1 MARMPD
7 KKALLRLPLP
17 KLPKHKD
24 DEDIC
29 IVATIEAVNG
39 KWVLNVYVKRP
50 KTEIRCFFF
59 EGKWKTY
66 IITEN
71 KWTQRGLVGNYWSWK
86 SWIEAHNHS
95 RYKTDKD
102 SIGAIGTYFGIGVD
116 VSLYDCLRAI
126 ENLQDAA
133 KTEKDHKERL
143 QKAEKRAAAKELFS
157 LLEIPPVSEKINP
170 PRFSSTFCWQEDY
183 YTVTYCPH
191 CGESTWSL
199 TENCPYCGSRFNYI
213 REVGKMR
220 NRCVESDSRT
230 LQMYRYGRTVY
241 VVVYQTDKTITFNK
255 NGRLLRDGFTPKE
268 TEETFPL
275 ECYVFAP
282 GGKIYTFYSW
292 ESYGNAKVYFKGK
305 RWDYA
310 GSDVFYNQIK
320 FEPLPECEL
329 QGTVL
334 ANLHYKEYRALKQSS
349 TSGVDTLKYI
359 EFFHKYPV
367 AENLLLNGF
376 GKILID
382 CMYEPGKARQALHL
396 QQPRLYKMLDLN
408 KDEQRR
414 AKAEGWDVYE
424 LRNYKLFRD
433 RGKILPYDLL
443 QRVCKV
449 DDSYYSEKVARY
461 ADTYD
466 VALYLAKQKK
476 KYGQTRSLGYWLD
489 YITAAESIEYDVTD
503 KAVLFPPD
511 IEKAHDRA
519 VLMKRNVASQRY
531 IKGFDTLAA
540 AYAPYSFEKDGIFIR
555 IARSENELIDEG
567 KILCHCVGGYGE
579 SHIEGRSIF
588 FIRHS
593 DSPDKPWYTLQVK
606 LKDGQQLQL
615 HGYNNDRDCPI
626 PREVHDFVKYWLEN
640 VFQPFDVKKM
650 EFINKKSILQSTAS

>member
-7 KKALLRLPLP
+7 KKALLQLPLP
-17 KLPKHKD
+17 KLPKHE
-24 DEDIC
+24 DEDTC
-29 IVATIEAVNG
+29 IVATIEEVQD
-39 KWVLNVYVKRP
+39 KRVLNLYIRKP
-50 KTEIRCFFF
+50 KFEVRIFFS
-59 EGKWKTY
+59 EGKWINY
-66 IITEN
+66 IPAEN
-71 KWTQRGLVGNYWSWK
+71 KWSARTTEGPLNEWDQ
-86 SWIEAHNHS
+86 WIDPMDHKI
-95 RYKTDKD
+95 YKTGKD
-102 SIGAIGTYFGIGVD
+102 SINAMAVYFETEGEAN
-116 VSLYDCLRAI
+116 LYKCLRALEDYQSRKKYKDWHI
-126 ENLQDAA
+126 KLQA
-133 KTEKDHKERL
+133 R
-143 QKAEKRAAAKELFS
+143 EKRQEEAEELFS
-157 LLEIPPVSEKINP
+157 QLDIPTRPDKPTPV
-170 PRFSSTFCWQEDY
+170 RFYNAYRWQDGY
-183 YTVTYCPH
+183 YNVTYCPC
-191 CGESTWSL
+191 CGETTYDL
-199 TENCPYCGSRFNYI
+199 TKYCEYCGSGLSHVRD
-213 REVGKMR
+213 VATMK
-220 NRCVESDSRT
+220 NRYAKQSSRT

-275 ECYVFAP
+275 ECYIFAP

-292 ESYGNAKVYFKGK
+292 SGYASYREVFKGK
-305 RWDYA
+305 RWIYG
-310 GSDVFYNQIK
+310 GSDVFYSDYEIQMLN
-320 FEPLPECEL
+320 EVEL

-334 ANLHYKEYRALKQSS
+334 ANLHYNEYLQATNGHK
-349 TSGVDTLKYI
+349 GETLKYI
-359 EFFHKYPV
+359 EYFHKYPV
-367 AENLLLNGF
+367 VENLLTNGF
-376 GKILID
+376 WTLLRS
-382 CMYEPGKARQALHL
+382 CMNNPGQARKTLRL
-396 QQPRLYKMLDLN
+396 KQPRLYKMLDLN

-443 QRVCKV
+443 QRVGKV
-449 DDSYYSEKVARY
+449 DDSYYNKKVARY

-567 KILCHCVGGYGE
+567 KILCHCVGDYGE

-615 HGYNNDRDCPI
+615 HGYHNDRDCPI